1 MLIKNRTSLR
11 GMAALALVAAILTL
25 LLAACGD
32 STATPASVVT
42 TAAAGSVA
50 TTAATGGSPAAATTG
65 GALTKVRLQLK
76 WLHQAQFAG
85 YYVAADKGYYKDMG
99 LDVEL
104 LPGGPDVVPSQK
116 VLTGAADIGVD
127 WVGSLLANRDKGQPL
142 VNIGQIY
149 QSSGMLLISKKTANI
164 KSVADL
170 KSHKVG
176 VWTGGNE
183 YEFRAAL
190 DKYKLDNSI
199 DNNKDMTV
207 IKQGFEM
214 DSFINGQLEAASA
227 MTYNEY
233 NVVLEAGVK
242 PEDLNVISY
251 QSEGV
256 GMLEDHVFVTEDTLK
271 NKKDVL
277 AKFMAASQKGWQ
289 DAVKDQSYAVDAVM
303 KRADKATTSR
313 DHQVSMMREVA
324 KLVQPDGLT
333 PDKIGFIDDTKFKT
347 TSDIALKFNIITK
360 PAQNAYTNDIMTAA
374 MALSKK

>member
-1 MLIKNRTSLR
+1 MTSRKSFRVLAFGMLIAL
-11 GMAALALVAAILTL
+11 LALT
-25 LLAACGD
+25 LAACGD
-32 STATPASVVT
+32 PTATPAPAAT
-42 TAAAGSVA
+42 TAAAAKATAAGAA
-50 TTAATGGSPAAATTG
+50 TTAAPAASG
-65 GALTKVRLQLK
+65 QLTKVKLQLK

-99 LDVEL
+99 LDVEI

-116 VLTGAADIGVD
+116 VLTGAADIGID

-142 VNIGQIY
+142 VDIGQFY
-149 QSSGMLLISKKTANI
+149 QSSGMLLISKKSANI

-170 KSHKVG
+170 KGKKVG

-183 YEFRAAL
+183 YEFRAVL

-214 DSFINGQLEAASA
+214 DSFLNGQLDAASA

-242 PEDLNVISY
+242 PEDLNVINY
-251 QSEGV
+251 NTEGV

-277 AKFMAASQKGWQ
+277 ARFLAASQKGWQ
-289 DAVKDQSYAVDAVM
+289 DMVKDQNAGVEATM
-303 KRADKATTSR
+303 KRADKATTNR
-313 DHQVSMMREVA
+313 DHQVSMVKEVV
-324 KLVQPDGLT
+324 KLVAPDGLA
-333 PDKIGFIDDTKFKT
+333 PEKIGFIDEAKFKT
-347 TSDIALKFNIITK
+347 TADIALQFKVISK
-360 PAQNAYTNDIMTAA
+360 AAQNAYTNDVMQAA
-374 MALSKK
+374 VAMLKK